1 LAATTFDPT
10 YQPIVDLK
18 TRRIVGF
25 ESLARWYHPMN
36 GLVAPNTFIPL
47 AEELRLIDALS
58 GQLFGDSCR
67 DAANWP
73 EHVSLS
79 FNFSPTQLSDKNFAQ
94 DVLTILADT
103 GLPPIALRLKLPKA
117 RLSRIRSDTS
127 RHPDL
132 A

>member
-1 LAATTFDPT
+1 
-10 YQPIVDLK
+10 
-18 TRRIVGF
+18 
-25 ESLARWYHPMN
+25 MN

-103 GLPPIALRLKLPKA
+103 GLPPYRLEAELPKA
-117 RLSRIRSDTS
+117 RLSRISKRHVTPS
-127 RHPDL
+127 RPCVVPGFESLLTILAPDIQVSPNCMN
-132 A
+132 